1 MSLASRSARFTLSV
15 SLRALLL
22 TTCAL
27 LALLVSTDTTRAAV
41 DDDADVYAP
50 QLRVARISL
59 LRGDVQILRDG
70 KSKWE
75 RARLNMPVLEGDTVA
90 TLRGDAAVEIQF
102 GRRNFIRLDR
112 ETVLR
117 FITFRDNGIA
127 LSLPEG
133 AMTARLSSFTPESE
147 YFEVDVPRSTVALK
161 RAGLY
166 RFDVAYAAQDRVRVS
181 VRDGGRARLYTE
193 SDEMTLRD
201 GRSAELIARTTDRDD
216 DLAWEMISNQ
226 SFDRFDGWND
236 ERERYLATRLRNDDR
251 ERYYDDNVWGAEE
264 LDAYGDWTNTNDYGW
279 VWRPRTTV
287 INNYYDWSPYR
298 HGRWIYIAHYGWTW
312 VGDEPWGF
320 TPYHY
325 GRWVYYNNG
334 WCWSPRGW
342 QGYANYNHRHWWR
355 PALVA
360 FVYLGSS
367 YGEHL
372 AWYPLGYRHHD
383 PRYYD
388 NGRGNNNNNY
398 PRTPDRLM
406 PLNARELAQLE
417 RTNPA
422 YLRAVSTLPA
432 REFGTDAARARPAST
447 DLARRAVTTESVRGR
462 LPIRPT
468 DGSDANDRNARV
480 DGNARTGDGRS
491 ADDASRLRNRGVD
504 NGGGANADRR
514 IARPPSLTRDL
525 PVRET
530 GAGERRIDQPIEN
543 VERRTRDNP
552 GRDAGR
558 RNDDSTGARE
568 RGVEPNERRTGIGAR
583 PDRSERTRLP
593 VRPDDDRAVDNG
605 ARTPEENRRPIDR
618 REREPRDNGNAER
631 DRQLERERAER
642 ERNER
647 ESRDRNESET
657 RERRERDQREQGE
670 REQREREER
679 NARERLDQSERERRE
694 QSERER
700 RERDARE
707 QEERRRN
714 EDRPVDRRR
723 ELPYERGDGEP
734 ARERPTEKPRE
745 PSPPQRETP
754 PERQAPPQREAPPQP
769 SQPTES
775 APPPERARPARKE
788 EP

>member
-1 MSLASRSARFTLSV
+1 MSSASRFANFALSV
-15 SLRALLL
+15 SLRTLLL
-22 TTCAL
+22 TIFAL
-27 LALLVSTDTTRAAV
+27 FALVASTDSVRAAV
-41 DDDADVYAP
+41 DDDVDADVYAP

-59 LRGDVQILRDG
+59 IRGDVQILRDG

-102 GRRNFIRLDR
+102 DRRNFIRLDR

-117 FITFRDNGIA
+117 LITFRDNGIA

-133 AMTARLSSFTPESE
+133 AMTVRLARFEAESE
-147 YFEVDVPRSTVALK
+147 YFEVDAPRSTVALK

-166 RFDVAYAAQDRVRVS
+166 RFDVAYGTEDRVRLS

-193 SDEMTLRD
+193 SDEITLRD
-201 GRSAELIARTTDRDD
+201 GRTAELVAGTSVRDD

-236 ERERYLATRLRNDDR
+236 ERERYLASRLRDTDR
-251 ERYYDDNVWGAEE
+251 GRYYDDNVWGAEE

-279 VWRPRTTV
+279 VWRPRQTV
-287 INNYYDWSPYR
+287 INIYNDWSPYR

-342 QGYANYNHRHWWR
+342 QGYGSYNHRHWWR

-388 NGRGNNNNNY
+388 YGRGNNNY
-398 PRTPDRLM
+398 PRTPDRLT

-422 YLRAVSTLPA
+422 YLRAVSTLPT
-432 REFGTDAARARPAST
+432 REFGTDAARARSAPT

-468 DGSDANDRNARV
+468 DGSDGSDRNA
-480 DGNARTGDGRS
+480 DS
-491 ADDASRLRNRGVD
+491 AARLRNRGAD
-504 NGGGANADRR
+504 SGANAERR
-514 IARPPSLTRDL
+514 VARPPSLTRDL
-525 PVRET
+525 PVRGT

-543 VERRTRDNP
+543 AERRTRDNP
-552 GRDAGR
+552 GRDVR
-558 RNDDSTGARE
+558 RNDDANGARE
-568 RGVEPNERRTGIGAR
+568 RSTDPNERRTGIAR
-583 PDRSERTRLP
+583 PDRSDRTRLP
-593 VRPDDDRAVDNG
+593 VRPDDERAVDDG
-605 ARTPEENRRPIDR
+605 TRTPDENRRTIDR

-631 DRQLERERAER
+631 DRQLERERTERDRGERESR

-647 ESRDRNESET
+647 ET

-670 REQREREER
+670 REDR
-679 NARERLDQSERERRE
+679 NARDRERLDQLERERRE

-723 ELPYERGDGEP
+723 GLPYERDGEP
-734 ARERPTEKPRE
+734 VRERPVEKPRE
-745 PSPPQRETP
+745 PSPPQRESP
-754 PERQAPPQREAPPQP
+754 PERQAPPQREAPPPQQ
-769 SQPTES
+769 SQPTED
-775 APPPERARPARKE
+775 APPRERARPARKE
-788 EP
+788 TQEP